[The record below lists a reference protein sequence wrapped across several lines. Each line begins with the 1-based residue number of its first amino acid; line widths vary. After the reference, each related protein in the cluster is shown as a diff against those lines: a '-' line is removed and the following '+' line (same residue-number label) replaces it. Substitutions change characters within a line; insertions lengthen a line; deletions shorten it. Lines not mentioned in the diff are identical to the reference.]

1 MRSDARALLEKLDRR
16 GFDYR
21 QFPDRY
27 ADLEL
32 WPIFEALLADPR
44 ILERRPSQV
53 ELRSRDFDN
62 MARSS
67 GPSVAV
73 PVGHPLET
81 QFSSLLATYGAQ
93 PVEDIEA
100 LDFADPVSAPAA
112 SHRPERPDLRTFLSH
127 LARGQ

>member
-1 MRSDARALLEKLDRR
+1 MRSDASALLEKLDRK

-44 ILERRPSQV
+44 ILERRPSQT
-53 ELRSRDFDN
+53 ELRSREFEQT
-62 MARSS
+62 ARS
-67 GPSVAV
+67 GELRGTLPD
-73 PVGHPLET
+73 GHPLET
-81 QFSSLLATYGAQ
+81 QFSSLLSAYGPLAGEK
-93 PVEDIEA
+93 PDTGLA
-100 LDFADPVSAPAA
+100 NAAPA
-112 SHRPERPDLRTFLSH
+112 PQLPTRPDLKTFLDH